1 MTSRSRTRRYG
12 FVAVGGALAL
22 ALTACAGSGSEGGGA
37 SEIEQDESAALQ
49 VWIRKA
55 PDSPPA
61 IVAQEFLDA
70 FTAET
75 GYEAELTPIQDG
87 FETKLQQA
95 AAQQDLPDIVIND
108 SAQRG
113 TLVEQ
118 GLVREVDR
126 DEFGANDVVLDHAW
140 SQATAADGNTYGV
153 PVNAQAFALFIRSD
167 WREAVGADLPT
178 TWEELD
184 ALAEAFTHE
193 DPDGNGE
200 DDTYG
205 WVIPASTE
213 RGYAAWY
220 FWSFQFSAGGNILA
234 GSEGSYTPANAEPAT
249 VEAVEWVQSA
259 FCEANTVVPGAITM
273 DTPQAHQA
281 FEAGLGGLYFTG
293 PYNMPRFDD
302 SMGAEVFEVVQ
313 LPPGPSGESISMAEG
328 ENVYLMAGSPNEAG
342 QDALAE
348 FAVSEEGQT
357 ILMAGDDQGNIV
369 RVPVNANLNMMDVR
383 TDERWQVFADAYS
396 TARYVPNVPNWT
408 PFRQM
413 QGETLNTIWSDCNAD
428 VQGLLEDLD
437 ETMTA
442 ELESQGGGA

>member
-1 MTSRSRTRRYG
+1 MTSKILPRRYG
-12 FVAVGGALAL
+12 YIAAGGALAL
-22 ALTACAGSGSEGGGA
+22 ALAGCGGSGSANGGA
-37 SEIEQDESAALQ
+37 DVEQDDSAPLQ

-87 FETKLQQA
+87 FETRLQQA
-95 AAQQDLPDIVIND
+95 AAQQDLPDIVLND

-118 GLVREVDR
+118 GLVREVVR
-126 DEFGANDVVLDHAW
+126 DEFGANDVVLEQAW
-140 SQATAADGNTYGV
+140 DQATGADGNIYGV

-167 WREAVGADLPT
+167 WREAVGADVPE
-178 TWEELD
+178 TWDDLD
-184 ALAEAFTHE
+184 ALAEAFTND
-193 DPDGNGE
+193 DPNGSGQ

-220 FWSFQFSAGGNILA
+220 FWSFQYSAGGDILT
-234 GSEGSYTPANAEPAT
+234 GDEGNYTPANAEPAT
-249 VEAVEWVQSA
+249 VEAAEWVQNA
-259 FCEANTVVPGAITM
+259 FCEANTVAPGAITM

-281 FEAGLGGLYFTG
+281 FEAGVGGMYFTG

-302 SMGAEVFEVVQ
+302 SMGSDVFEVVQ
-313 LPPGPSGESISMAEG
+313 LPPGPGGESVSMAEG
-328 ENVYLMAGSPNEAG
+328 ENVYLMAGSQNEAG
-342 QDALAE
+342 QVALAE

-357 ILMAGDDQGNIV
+357 ILMAGDGQGNIV
-369 RVPVNANLNMMDVR
+369 RVPVNANVDMLNVR
-383 TDERWQVFADAYS
+383 TDERWQVFADAYE
-396 TARYVPNVPNWT
+396 TARYEPNVPDWM
-408 PFRQM
+408 PFRQA
-413 QGETLNTIWSDCNAD
+413 QGEALNTIWSDCGAD
-428 VQGLLEDLD
+428 VQGILEDLD
-437 ETMTA
+437 ENMVS

>member
-1 MTSRSRTRRYG
+1 MGTWSRTRR
-12 FVAVGGALAL
+12 FWVAATGGALAL
-22 ALTACAGSGSEGGGA
+22 TVAACGGNGSTAGGSTA
-37 SEIEQDESAALQ
+37 EQDESAPLE

-70 FTAET
+70 FTEET
-75 GYEAELTPIQDG
+75 GYEAVLTPIQDG
-87 FETKLQQA
+87 FETKLQQS
-95 AAQQDLPDIVIND
+95 AAQQDLPDIVLND

-113 TLVEQ
+113 TLVDQ
-118 GLVREVDR
+118 GLVRQVDR
-126 DEFGANDVVLDHAW
+126 DEFGAADLVKEQAW
-140 SQATAADGNTYGV
+140 SQATAADGEIYGI

-167 WREAVGADLPT
+167 WRQAVGMDLPQS
-178 TWEELD
+178 WEDLD
-184 ALAEAFTHE
+184 ALADAFTNE

-213 RGYAAWY
+213 RGYASWY
-220 FWSFQFSAGGNILA
+220 FSTFQFSAGGDILA
-234 GSEGSYTPANAEPAT
+234 GEEGSYTPANSEQAT
-249 VEAVEWVQSA
+249 VDAVQWQQDQ
-259 FCEANTVVPGAITM
+259 FCEAGTVVPGAITM

-302 SMGAEVFEVVQ
+302 SMGSDVFEIVQ
-313 LPPGPSGESISMAEG
+313 LPPGPGGESVSLAEG
-328 ENVYLMAGSPNEAG
+328 ENVYLMSGSANEAG

-348 FAVSEEGQT
+348 FAVSERGQT

-369 RVPVNANLNMMDVR
+369 RVPVNADLEMTDVR
-383 TDERWQVFADAYS
+383 EDERWQVFSDAYD
-396 TARYVPNVPNWT
+396 TARYEPNVPNWT
-408 PFRQM
+408 PIRQAHA
-413 QGETLNTIWSDCNAD
+413 EALNTIWSDCSAD
-428 VQGLLEDLD
+428 PATLLAELD
-437 ETMTA
+437 ETLAA